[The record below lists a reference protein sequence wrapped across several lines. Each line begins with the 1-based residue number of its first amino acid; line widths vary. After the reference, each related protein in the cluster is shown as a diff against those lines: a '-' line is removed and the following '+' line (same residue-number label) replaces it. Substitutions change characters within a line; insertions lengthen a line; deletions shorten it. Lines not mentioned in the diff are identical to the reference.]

1 MNAPNAFLNSF
12 TLQTLISNLPTVVV
26 SGVLPLL
33 ATGLGFS
40 VSDIGFLFLLA
51 RLGAVIGAQIGPK
64 VLQLFSGRSYL
75 ACSFVEFINMLIS
88 LLLFWA
94 ILSHN
99 GWALYGLIFLKGI
112 GNGLMPNLRVTW
124 LKNFADGVWSKRVLL
139 ISQVILQVSYG
150 AVGILLLLG
159 LNFNGGLDVLLV
171 DAATSVLGLVIFRFF
186 SDRTPA
192 HVPQQVTGKL
202 RLLLR
207 RNFHALWWA
216 DIFLALGMG
225 GTNIFLVRSGENLF
239 QQYGGYGL
247 SLTLYAFAYLLGGLV
262 IQSVAPSLAK
272 WRDRYQTLVPI
283 FIILAFVGL
292 TRSDLSVSLT
302 AFVIL
307 FFFYPIMLLSLEGTW
322 FSNLTTTEIGY
333 VSAKRALILHC
344 LWALGEAAY
353 PKFSMTAELWIRA
366 AFIAISGIA
375 FLTFNDLGSNSSNGP
390 FIDTRTRSH

>member
-1 MNAPNAFLNSF
+1 MKSPNAFLNAF
-12 TLQTLISNLPTVVV
+12 TIQTLISNLPTVVV

-40 VSDIGFLFLLA
+40 VAEIGVLFLLA
-51 RLGAVIGAQIGPK
+51 RMGAVIGAQIGPR
-64 VLQLFSGRSYL
+64 VLRGFSGRSYL
-75 ACSFVEFINMLIS
+75 ACSFVELANMLIS
-88 LLLFWA
+88 LLLYWA
-94 ILSHN
+94 VLSHF
-99 GWALYGLIFLKGI
+99 GWGLYALIFLKGI

-159 LNFNGGLDVLLV
+159 LNFQGGLDVLLA
-171 DAATSVLGLVIFRFF
+171 DAATSVIGLVIFLFF

-192 HVPQQVTGKL
+192 HYKDAPSGDGKL

-207 RNFHALWWA
+207 SEFQALWWA

-239 QQYGGYGL
+239 GQYGGYGL

-262 IQSVAPSLAK
+262 IQSVAPGLTK
-272 WRDRYQTLVPI
+272 WRDRYQSFVPLL
-283 FIILAFVGL
+283 IILSFAGLAIGGSSVALAAFTL
-292 TRSDLSVSLT
+292 
-302 AFVIL
+302 L
-307 FFFYPIMLLSLEGTW
+307 FFFYPIMLLSLEGSW

-333 VSAKRALILHC
+333 VSAKRALVLHC
-344 LWALGEAAY
+344 LWALGEAVY
-353 PKFSMTAELWIRA
+353 PKLQMTSELWLRALFIGFSAA
-366 AFIAISGIA
+366 AFYICTKPVAEKPTQRG
-375 FLTFNDLGSNSSNGP
+375 L
-390 FIDTRTRSH
+390 